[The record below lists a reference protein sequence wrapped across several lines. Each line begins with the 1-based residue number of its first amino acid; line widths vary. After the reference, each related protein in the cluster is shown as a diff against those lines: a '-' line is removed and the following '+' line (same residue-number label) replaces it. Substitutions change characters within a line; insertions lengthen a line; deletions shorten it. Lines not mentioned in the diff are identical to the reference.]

1 MPKTIDP
8 DRLVRFAEV
17 HLRSGQGTG
26 GNGTVDVCFMQAVD
40 WLTGGTGKTD
50 APECVDPTIR
60 AFGIR
65 LNDAARFADYRDEL
79 KAYAVRVVGT
89 KTTAAVT
96 KQRAFMCT
104 DWAVRTIAPMAF
116 DHWAASSPKN
126 AKKAKE
132 WAAKLR
138 AVAPITDKASAEVG
152 RQVAREARAA
162 AYAADAAAAYAD
174 AAAAADA
181 ADAAAAAAA
190 DAAAAA
196 FYAAYAAAARSKS
209 KDFSRQLW
217 CESLAFLDRLV
228 AVTEAVSA

>member
-96 KQRAFMCT
+96 KQRAFMCA

-116 DHWAASSPKN
+116 DHWSSPKN

-162 AYAADAAAAYAD
+162 NADAYAAY
-174 AAAAADA
+174 AAAADA
-181 ADAAAAAAA
+181 AYAAAA
-190 DAAAAA
+190 DAAYAAA
-196 FYAAYAAAARSKS
+196 AYAAYAAAAAAYAARSKS